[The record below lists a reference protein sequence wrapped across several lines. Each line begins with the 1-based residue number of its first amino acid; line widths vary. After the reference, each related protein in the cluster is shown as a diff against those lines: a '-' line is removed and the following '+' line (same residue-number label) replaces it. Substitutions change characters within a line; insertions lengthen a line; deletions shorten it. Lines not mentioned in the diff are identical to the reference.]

1 MTHLKCS
8 GLMLAVCC
16 LLAGC
21 ATEVGMKK
29 TVVQKAVPARQAP
42 VTGTPPAPAVTPPA
56 AVPTGQSSAM
66 ESCSRE
72 LAALKRLDN
81 RLYNRR
87 KVQFDRLMYGASL
100 YAGLRTEVA
109 GSTQEAVD
117 AMYRFRTGRLCA
129 EISRDVLEALARQ
142 GDGNPDGGRQ

>member
-1 MTHLKCS
+1 MPPPS
-8 GLMLAVCC
+8 GFWPNW
-16 LLAGC
+16 AGC
-21 ATEVGMKK
+21 ATEGGMKK
-29 TVVQKAVPARQAP
+29 TVVQKAAPARQAP
-42 VTGTPPAPAVTPPA
+42 VTGTPPASVVTPPA

-72 LAALKRLDN
+72 LVALKRLDN

-87 KVQFDRLMYGASL
+87 KVQFDRLMHGASL

-109 GSTQEAVD
+109 GSIQEAVD
-117 AMYRFRTGRLCA
+117 AMYRFRTSRLCA
-129 EISRDVLEALARQ
+129 EISRDVLDALVRQ

>member
-21 ATEVGMKK
+21 ATEGGMKK
-29 TVVQKAVPARQAP
+29 TVVQKAAP
-42 VTGTPPAPAVTPPA
+42 VTGTPPAPAVRPAPA
-56 AVPTGQSSAM
+56 AGQSSAM

-87 KVQFDRLMYGASL
+87 KVQFDRLMHGASL

-129 EISRDVLEALARQ
+129 EISRDVLDALARQ

>member
-1 MTHLKCS
+1 
-8 GLMLAVCC
+8 MLAVCC

-21 ATEVGMKK
+21 ATEGGMKK
-29 TVVQKAVPARQAP
+29 TVVQKAAPARQAP
-42 VTGTPPAPAVTPPA
+42 VTGTPPAPAA
-56 AVPTGQSSAM
+56 GQSSAM

-87 KVQFDRLMYGASL
+87 KVQFDRLMHGASL

-129 EISRDVLEALARQ
+129 EISRDVLDALARQ